1 MCDFLVNINDPLIA
15 CFIGHKKIKDEKLV
29 YERVLKIVE
38 ELVADDVKYFIFGS
52 KSSFNTLCYKVV
64 SELRDK
70 KYPFIKR
77 VFANCDH
84 HVYPEVYQR
93 LIDSMYEYSYFS
105 QKVKNAGG
113 NKYIFRNQDMIDKS
127 DVVIFYY
134 DESYKKDMMTTK
146 NRRLSFVQKSGT
158 GVAFEYAKKNN
169 KKIINIF
176 NLIC

>member
-1 MCDFLVNINDPLIA
+1 MSITI
-15 CFIGHKKIKDEKLV
+15 CFIGHLKIKDEKLV
-29 YERVLKIVE
+29 YERVLKVVE
-38 ELVADDVKYFIFGS
+38 ELVADDVKYFIFES

-77 VFANCDH
+77 VFAYCDY

-134 DESYKKDMMTTK
+134 DESYKKDIMTTK